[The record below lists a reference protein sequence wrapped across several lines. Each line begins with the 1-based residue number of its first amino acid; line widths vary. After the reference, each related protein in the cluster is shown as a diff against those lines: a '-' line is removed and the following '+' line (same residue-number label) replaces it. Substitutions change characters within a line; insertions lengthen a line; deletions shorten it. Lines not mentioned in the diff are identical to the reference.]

1 MIDDTEIREQ
11 IKSITESNS
20 AVMTMLQRIIAM
32 VLGTVIVLACL
43 LIDSELSKTIGLA
56 LATGIG
62 VVGAYLFTKK
72 KSDDDEM

>member
-20 AVMTMLQRIIAM
+20 AVITTLQRIVAM
-32 VLGTVIVLACL
+32 ILGTVIVLACL
-43 LIDSELSKTIGLA
+43 LIDSELSKTLGLA

-72 KSDDDEM
+72 KGDEDEM